1 MITSM
6 AYIRERMTKTGK
18 HFYELSVN
26 LDGEHYSK
34 RWYPPDGM
42 SKRKADKEVM
52 TAAVQFEAD
61 CKSGK
66 IQNRHQK
73 NYLSAK
79 LNPTLREYGEQ
90 IFMPAKSVTMSE
102 NSRASFQ
109 SYLNNRIYPALGD
122 IRMQEITPTHIMQF
136 LLTLQ
141 QEGLAHATVE
151 KNYVILNLIFKM
163 AFCSDLIKSNP
174 MDKVP
179 HPKRRKS
186 EARRSEIEAYTA
198 DELIYILN
206 CLSQEPL
213 KWRALV
219 TLLAVTG
226 IRRGE
231 CCGLQWEYVDFRHN
245 EITIARTINYTSDK
259 GIYEDTPK
267 NGKAR
272 TIPVDAAAMELLKQ
286 WRQEQSQHA
295 ISRYVFTQ
303 EDSAEPM
310 HPQSPEHYL
319 KKFARKYGI
328 KDLHPHKL
336 RHTFASVAIT
346 NGADIA
352 SISEILGHCDKSVT
366 LKMYTH
372 ADKES
377 MKRAGNVF
385 LDALKK
391 STAGGG
397 A

>member
-1 MITSM
+1 M

-52 TAAVQFEAD
+52 TAAVQFEVD

-73 NYLSAK
+73 NHLSAK

-122 IRMQEITPTHIMQF
+122 YRMQEVTPTHIMQF

-163 AFCSDLIKSNP
+163 AFFSDLIKSNP

-186 EARRSEIEAYTA
+186 ETRRSEIEAYTA

-231 CCGLQWEYVDFRHN
+231 CCGLQWEYVDFKHN

-295 ISRYVFTQ
+295 ISRFVFTQ

-385 LDALKK
+385 WDALKK
-391 STAGGG
+391 SAAGGG